1 MSGTGRTLKLKK
13 PEDKAS
19 FVSWRFA
26 LLCGCIL
33 LALGGL
39 LSRVAW
45 LQVINPGKLVK
56 EGDLRSLRVQAV
68 PTSRGMISDRAG
80 RPLAVS
86 VPVNAIWA
94 DPKELH
100 AGGGVTLDSRWKALS
115 DALSI
120 PLDQL
125 AARVNAN
132 PKGRFVYLARQVNP
146 AISDYVKKLKLPGIH
161 LREESRRY
169 YPAGQVTSHLIG
181 FTNIDG
187 QGIEGIEK
195 SFDKW
200 LTGAPG
206 ERTVRKDRYGRVIED
221 ISSVDSRAA
230 HNLTL
235 SIDERLQALVY
246 RELNNAVAFNKAE
259 SGTAVL
265 VDVNTGEV
273 LAMANSP
280 AYNPN
285 NLGNTPKDLMRNRAI
300 TDIFEP
306 GSTVKP
312 MVVMAAL
319 QRGVVREN
327 SVLNT
332 VPYRVNGHEIKDV
345 ARYNELTLTGVLQ
358 KSSNV
363 GVSRLALAMPS
374 SALVETYARFGLGKP
389 TNLGLVGESSGL
401 YPKKQRW
408 SDIERATFSFGYGLM
423 VTPLQLARVY
433 ATIGSYGINR
443 PLSITKVDPPV
454 AGQRVFD
461 ESLVKTV
468 MHMMESVALPGGGGV
483 KAAIKGYR
491 IAIKTGTA
499 KKVGPDGRY
508 VNKYIAYT
516 AGVAPASHPRFAL
529 VVVINDP
536 QAGKYYGG
544 AVSAPVF
551 GAIMGGVLRT
561 MNIEPDALP
570 TTNDKNELVTNR
582 SEETSDR
589 S

>member
-1 MSGTGRTLKLKK
+1 MKSTRSAKSKRH
-13 PEDKAS
+13 EDQAS
-19 FVSWRFA
+19 FVGWRFA
-26 LLCGCIL
+26 LLCSCIF
-33 LALGGL
+33 LALVGL
-39 LSRVAW
+39 MLRVAY
-45 LQVINPGKLVK
+45 LQVINPDRLVR
-56 EGDLRSLRVQAV
+56 EGDMRSLRVQTI
-68 PTSRGMISDRAG
+68 PTSRGMITDRSG

-94 DPKELH
+94 DPKEVI
-100 AGGGVTLDSRWKALS
+100 ARGGITGDPRWKALA

-125 AARVNAN
+125 SARINAN

-146 AISDYVKKLKLPGIH
+146 AIGDYVHKLKIPGIS
-161 LREESRRY
+161 LRQESRRY
-169 YPAGQVTSHLIG
+169 YPAGQVTAHITG
-181 FTNIDG
+181 VTNIDG
-187 QGIEGIEK
+187 QGIEGVEK
-195 SFDKW
+195 SFDRW
-200 LTGAPG
+200 LTGQPG
-206 ERTVRKDRYGRVIED
+206 ERTVRKDRFGRVIED
-221 ISSVDSRAA
+221 ISSVDSQAA
-230 HNLTL
+230 HNLAL

-265 VDVNTGEV
+265 VDVLTGEV

-280 AYNPN
+280 SYNPN
-285 NLGNTPKDLMRNRAI
+285 NLPNTPKEAMRNRAI

-312 MVVMAAL
+312 MVVMTAL
-319 QRGVVREN
+319 KQGVIREN

-332 VPYRVNGHEIKDV
+332 LPYRINGHEIKDV
-345 ARYNELTLTGVLQ
+345 ARYAELSVTGVLQ

-363 GVSRLALAMPS
+363 GVSKMALAMPY
-374 SALVETYARFGLGKP
+374 SALVDTYSRFGLGKP

-433 ATIGSYGINR
+433 ATIGSLGIYR

-454 AGQRVFD
+454 SGERVFP
-461 ESLVKTV
+461 EPLVRQV
-468 MHMMESVALPGGGGV
+468 VHMMESVALPGGGGV

-499 KKVGPDGRY
+499 KKVGPDGKY
-508 VNKYIAYT
+508 VNRYIAYT
-516 AGVAPASHPRFAL
+516 AGVAPASNPRFAL

-536 QAGKYYGG
+536 QGGKYYGG
-544 AVSAPVF
+544 AISAPVF

-561 MNIEPDALP
+561 MNIQPDAL
-570 TTNDKNELVTNR
+570 TTAGSNDIVKN
-582 SEETSDR
+582 
-589 S
+589 